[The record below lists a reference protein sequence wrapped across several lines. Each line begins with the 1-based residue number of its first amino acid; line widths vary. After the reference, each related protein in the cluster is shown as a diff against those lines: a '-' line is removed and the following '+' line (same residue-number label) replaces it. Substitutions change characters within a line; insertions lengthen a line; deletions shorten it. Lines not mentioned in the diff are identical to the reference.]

1 MCYMFEQAG
10 HQMRL
15 MENGLF
21 VDSAPEGEKQKII
34 DENPEIM
41 QILGRRDGR
50 PHDEPVRHRPSHG

>member
-1 MCYMFEQAG
+1 MFEQAG

-41 QILGRRDGR
+41 QIWG
-50 PHDEPVRHRPSHG
+50 S